1 MKLITSAIALVGLL
15 AACNAG
21 ATTPSEQSLPTLSS
35 STGTIPSPSA
45 SVAAGSCTDAFGAI
59 DLSAISSTTDLMSL
73 SDELDATISRCPTMA
88 EWTAAVQ
95 TGLPQVD
102 TTQAQ
107 AFVQERCVENAALAS
122 TQLCAEVSS

>member
-15 AACNAG
+15 AACNLG
-21 ATTPSEQSLPTLSS
+21 ATTPSEQSLPTLGS

-45 SVAAGSCTDAFGAI
+45 SVAGSCTDAFAAI

-73 SDELDATISRCPTMA
+73 SDELDATISSCPTLE
-88 EWTAAVQ
+88 EWTASVQ

-107 AFVQERCVENAALAS
+107 AFLQQRCTDNAMLAS
-122 TQLCAEVSS
+122 TQLCLEVAS